1 MLDAYRYLYR
11 YIKKM
16 STYLSSP
23 VPSPCRAECHWTGI
37 NSTRPMRFWSTYV
50 LKWELSREREIDLKS
65 STEKK
70 KPMLLIKNCSHQ
82 IKTKFKRNIIN
93 NLVLFSPHSIIFLNL
108 TSQKSPMPWTT
119 NIRWSTCM
127 GSPGNKEKITY
138 MCISFHEHHY
148 AIYMDLW
155 KSHCKL

>member
-1 MLDAYRYLYR
+1 
-11 YIKKM
+11 M

-70 KPMLLIKNCSHQ
+70 NPNVIDQ
-82 IKTKFKRNIIN
+82 IYIYIVYRFPPSLRETKFKRNIIN

-127 GSPGNKEKITY
+127 GSPGNKEKIIY

-155 KSHCKL
+155 KNHCKL